1 MVNESSC
8 WLILVC
14 CYFNF
19 KIPVLCWFLLWF
31 LFFFIRHPKFRFL
44 SFVFQQNE
52 TGFVVDSSSPEYVA
66 ATYVTFNELTCAPPT
81 IGSYEVK
88 IDNNGA
94 SLNSGSSGPA
104 YFLVYDSLCYDCNIN
119 TLTCVQKVVDFFCWF
134 IHRKIA
140 MYFLFQ
146 NAQVFFFSRKLW
158 FPKFGYCLF
167 KFK

>member
-1 MVNESSC
+1 MS
-8 WLILVC
+8 LVADWFC
-14 CYFNF
+14 FVVIFNF
-19 KIPVLCWFLLWF
+19 LSDIMLISTVVS
-31 LFFFIRHPKFRFL
+31 FFFIRHPKFCFL

-94 SLNSGSSGPA
+94 SSDSGSSGPA

-119 TLTCVQKVVDFFCWF
+119 TLTCVQKVVDFFYWF
-134 IHRKIA
+134 IIKNLQCTFI
-140 MYFLFQ
+140 
-146 NAQVFFFSRKLW
+146 ST
-158 FPKFGYCLF
+158 CISICF
-167 KFK
+167 K

>member
-8 WLILVC
+8 WLILFC

-19 KIPVLCWFLLWF
+19 LSDIMLISTVVS
-31 LFFFIRHPKFRFL
+31 FIFTHL
-44 SFVFQQNE
+44 SFIFFLFQQNE

-94 SLNSGSSGPA
+94 SSNSGSSGPA

-119 TLTCVQKVVDFFCWF
+119 TLTCVQKVVDFFYWF
-134 IHRKIA
+134 IHQKIA
-140 MYFLFQ
+140 MYMYFLKCSSL
-146 NAQVFFFSRKLW
+146 FF
-158 FPKFGYCLF
+158 
-167 KFK
+167 

>member
-1 MVNESSC
+1 M
-8 WLILVC
+8 LISTV
-14 CYFNF
+14 
-19 KIPVLCWFLLWF
+19 VS
-31 LFFFIRHPKFRFL
+31 FFFIRHPSSKFRFL

-94 SLNSGSSGPA
+94 SSDSGSSSPA

-119 TLTCVQKVVDFFCWF
+119 TLTCVQKVVDFF
-134 IHRKIA
+134 
-140 MYFLFQ
+140 Y
-146 NAQVFFFSRKLW
+146 
-158 FPKFGYCLF
+158 
-167 KFK
+167 

>member
-1 MVNESSC
+1 MSLVADWFC
-8 WLILVC
+8 FVVILI
-14 CYFNF
+14 FF
-19 KIPVLCWFLLWF
+19 QILCWFLLWF
-31 LFFFIRHPKFRFL
+31 LSFL
-44 SFVFQQNE
+44 FVILSFVFFVFQQNE

-119 TLTCVQKVVDFFCWF
+119 TLTCVQKVVDFFYWF
-134 IHRKIA
+134 IFKKLQCTF
-140 MYFLFQ
+140 YFNMHKYLF
-146 NAQVFFFSRKLW
+146 
-158 FPKFGYCLF
+158 
-167 KFK
+167 

>member
-1 MVNESSC
+1 M
-8 WLILVC
+8 LISTV
-14 CYFNF
+14 
-19 KIPVLCWFLLWF
+19 VS
-31 LFFFIRHPKFRFL
+31 FFFIRHPKFRFL

-94 SLNSGSSGPA
+94 SSDSGSSGPA

-119 TLTCVQKVVDFFCWF
+119 TLTCVQKVVDFFYCF
-134 IHRKIA
+134 IIKKLQCTFYFKMRKSF
-140 MYFLFQ
+140 FLVE
-146 NAQVFFFSRKLW
+146 NYG
-158 FPKFGYCLF
+158 FPNLDIVYLNLNNKDLV
-167 KFK
+167 